1 MIKIGVLCPSEIAF
15 RRFLPAVMKVD
26 DIQYCGVAMASE
38 EEWFGKNCESVSEE
52 LRKKTLSSEY
62 EKAKKF
68 QETYGGKIWKS
79 YTEMV
84 KSSELDAIYIPLPPA
99 LHYKWAKFG
108 LEEGKHILVEKP
120 STISLDEFIE
130 LYTLAE
136 EKKLALY
143 ENYMFVFHEQLKE
156 INHIIDSKE
165 IGEVRLYRMAF
176 GFPQRDKD
184 DFRYN
189 KALGGGA
196 LFDCGGYAIKYASML
211 LGDSAAIVYSQM
223 NYTDEFD
230 VDIYGSA
237 ALINDKGV
245 TAQIAY
251 GMDNSYKCELEVW
264 GSKGT
269 LLTKR
274 VFTAPVDFVPECRI
288 ETGKDVV
295 MHKFSEDDTFKKSI
309 QRFYDC
315 ITDDKVR
322 QDTYKELKR
331 QEILL
336 NEFKKL
342 ADKR

>member
-1 MIKIGVLCPSEIAF
+1 
-15 RRFLPAVMKVD
+15 
-26 DIQYCGVAMASE
+26 
-38 EEWFGKNCESVSEE
+38 
-52 LRKKTLSSEY
+52 
-62 EKAKKF
+62 
-68 QETYGGKIWKS
+68 
-79 YTEMV
+79 MV

-108 LEEGKHILVEKP
+108 LEQGKHILVEKP

-295 MHKFSEDDTFKKSI
+295 IHKFSEDDTFKKSI